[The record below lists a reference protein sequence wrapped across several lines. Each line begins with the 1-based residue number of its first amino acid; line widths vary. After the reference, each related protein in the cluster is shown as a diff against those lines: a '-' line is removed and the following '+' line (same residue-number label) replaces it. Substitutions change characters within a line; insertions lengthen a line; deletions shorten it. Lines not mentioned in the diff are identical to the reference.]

1 MRKMRIFLFKVSEH
15 VINFITSEKLVREQD
30 CGSYAYKCLQPFSLL
45 LHLWFWV
52 ATVHPIIGYHFAI
65 PLCSTL
71 TWATDDKLFIL
82 PHWCVVFIHL
92 LLLPCCQCLQTG
104 RESKEGVGWLG
115 ISNTEVV
122 YNLDEWAKEK
132 MICLLVPSSDW
143 VKQRYLFKELT
154 VRRLDGKW
162 VSLMP

>member
-1 MRKMRIFLFKVSEH
+1 
-15 VINFITSEKLVREQD
+15 
-30 CGSYAYKCLQPFSLL
+30 
-45 LHLWFWV
+45 
-52 ATVHPIIGYHFAI
+52 
-65 PLCSTL
+65 
-71 TWATDDKLFIL
+71 
-82 PHWCVVFIHL
+82 
-92 LLLPCCQCLQTG
+92 
-104 RESKEGVGWLG
+104 LG